1 MQQMAKKK
9 KQIKNKSF
17 WFGVGLAAALLTGPN
32 MTVLKV
38 LSGEIE
44 PLALNAMRSLI
55 LIIVT
60 IPFMLLAWKKYSKQN
75 VSHALM
81 AGICMTIAVTSAIY
95 ALKYSQ
101 ASYVVVLALMSPIML
116 ILLSKRMIKERIS
129 RRAVMGISIA
139 ALGAL
144 IAVALPIMIKTGASF
159 TFYPLA
165 TILIAINCIF
175 FPLGIIYLR
184 KAHEAGLP
192 LTAASGITSVVILVV
207 CGTISLVLHG
217 VTTEQFNN
225 LTTNMWLAVLYSS
238 VIVAF
243 VARIMSVSSFER
255 IGSVATSG
263 LSYINT
269 IIAIIIPVLILDEQ
283 LSSAVVLG
291 GALILLGVYLTE
303 QHRSRHHPHIHS
315 LKHH

>member
-1 MQQMAKKK
+1 MAKKK

-17 WFGVGLAAALLTGPN
+17 WFGVGLIAALLTAPN

-38 LSGEIE
+38 LSGEVE
-44 PLALNAMRSLI
+44 PLALNTVRSLI
-55 LIIVT
+55 LIVIT
-60 IPFMLLAWKKYSKQN
+60 APFMLLAWKKYSRQN
-75 VSHALM
+75 IAYAAAAGVS
-81 AGICMTIAVTSAIY
+81 MTIAVTSAIY

-144 IAVALPIMIKTGASF
+144 VAVALPIMIKTGASF

-165 TILIAINCIF
+165 TLLIAVNCVF

-192 LTAASGITSVVILVV
+192 LTAASGITSIIILLV
-207 CGTISLVLHG
+207 CGIASLALHG
-217 VTTEQFNN
+217 VAVEQFSG
-225 LTTNMWLAVLYSS
+225 LTTNMWLAILYSS

-269 IIAIIIPVLILDEQ
+269 VIAILIPVIILDEQ

-303 QHRSRHHPHIHS
+303 QHRSRHHPHAHV